1 MIDRFSVRKYM
12 LSLTDADAIKIQAQN
27 NLIVEQA
34 YQQLNNDYR
43 KYYKLY
49 LENRVVEETNLRS
62 YQHTIY
68 KKLIVF

>member
-1 MIDRFSVRKYM
+1 M